1 MEERLVEWMV
11 KWMVKW
17 RGDFVLRTTSVSPL
31 DHDKDTLSL
40 TRKNAGAFF
49 RFILTGR
56 IGESEDDGVLEQAE
70 FYFD

>member
-1 MEERLVEWMV
+1 MLEWMEE
-11 KWMVKW
+11 W

-31 DHDKDTLSL
+31 DRDKDTLSL